1 MSRERIDA
9 SCQNS
14 RLASVNEY
22 RSLIGDF
29 YKNYRNGWIGHMVK
43 RGVGVEDAEDIFSS
57 VTEYLLKSETY
68 SKYLTSNI
76 QYKPEA
82 SGLSKIT
89 GFATFIFK
97 VFRTKIS
104 NHFRSCKRQL
114 EAMTR
119 YAHTLCEEA
128 FDPEKLLI
136 AAEEKSSAPNSNNVI
151 LFTKPNNDK
160 QSYFVAA

>member
-9 SCQNS
+9 SCQIS

-57 VTEYLLKSETY
+57 VTEYLLKNETY

-104 NHFRSCKRQL
+104 NYFRSCKRQL

-128 FDPEKLLI
+128 FNPEKLLI
-136 AAEEKSSAPNSNNVI
+136 AAEEKSSAPSANNVI
-151 LFTKPNNDK
+151 IFTNKNFIK
-160 QSYFVAA
+160 QSYFEAA

>member
-9 SCQNS
+9 SCQIS

-57 VTEYLLKSETY
+57 VTEYLLKNETY

-89 GFATFIFK
+89 GFATFIYK

-104 NHFRSCKRQL
+104 NYFRKYC
-114 EAMTR
+114 
-119 YAHTLCEEA
+119 
-128 FDPEKLLI
+128 PELG
-136 AAEEKSSAPNSNNVI
+136 
-151 LFTKPNNDK
+151 F
-160 QSYFVAA
+160 